1 MQEMGKRVFRG
12 RTGVLMLALALTWSS
27 GTTALAVPQAPPITT
42 TTVYAATPIQKF
54 GVVSNIATRY
64 AKLGQF
70 KQPMDLLQRMGAGV
84 ISEQIRWDYVEQPKC
99 GQYSWDYY
107 DELTKE
113 ARAHSLEIMGQLAY
127 NNVQCQVGQAD
138 FNPPDPGRWKN
149 FITAFVNRYKNDIHK
164 WEVWNEPDDA
174 GFWTGSPQQ
183 YVALLQETYETVK
196 AIDPAAQV
204 SSGACSKLDFAGCDQ
219 IIAAGG
225 QKYSDS
231 FGFHPYVGK
240 ENFDNGL
247 FQKLDLPHLRDHQQQ
262 NGSKPIRLTEFGW
275 SSADPSLGGN
285 AVGGAQGS
293 YMVKQLVSML
303 GFPNLGIDQVMWYD
317 FRDDGSAASARVP
330 GLYTA
335 LRIQDDREA
344 HYGLVQS
351 DWQTPKPS
359 YFAYQQMALHLA
371 GALPLGLMDRG
382 DGGIAY
388 RFNRSGT
395 MIDVV
400 WGGGNTSLATESRE
414 AQAYNLSGQPLPT
427 NLSDGQIHV
436 NVGDDPVYIEHSKN
450 AYGPGAAPVSG
461 SSATSA
467 NPSSV
472 PSGASSA
479 ISSSSISVVPPVS
492 ATSATSS
499 PSGSNSAPPAPIS
512 PVTTN
517 ISGAAA
523 TWTDPEQR
531 LRLQYPGGWKATQFP
546 GNAQNLLELDGPD
559 GVLFFIDLFDQTGP
573 PDAIINVVKQVHKQ
587 STVYSYADNSVLDI
601 AVGGESGNLLNFAYV
616 SQDNASAPPR
626 TGKLW
631 IVTHGGKEFDFQAR
645 NQSAHAG
652 EVDAI
657 VASVVF
663 LR

>member
-1 MQEMGKRVFRG
+1 MGKRVFRG
-12 RTGVLMLALALTWSS
+12 RIGVLMLTCALACGSM
-27 GTTALAVPQAPPITT
+27 TTGLAAPQAPQTT
-42 TTVYAATPIQKF
+42 TPVAYAAAPIQNF

-64 AKLGQF
+64 AQLGHF
-70 KQPMDLLQRMGAGV
+70 KQPMDLLQRMGAGA
-84 ISEQIRWDYVEQPKC
+84 ILEQVRWDYVEQPKC

-113 ARAHSLEIMGQLAY
+113 ARAHNIEITGQLAY

-149 FITAFVNRYKNDIHK
+149 FITALVNRYKNDIHT
-164 WEVWNEPDDA
+164 WEVWNEPDDS

-183 YVALLQETYETVK
+183 YVALLQETYETIK
-196 AIDPAAQV
+196 GIDPAAQV
-204 SSGACSKLDFAGCDQ
+204 SAGACSKLDYAGCDQ

-225 QKYSDS
+225 QKFSDS

-262 NGSKPIRLTEFGW
+262 SGGKPVRLTEFGW
-275 SSADPSLGGN
+275 SSADPSFGGN

-303 GFPNLGIDQVMWYD
+303 GYPDLNIDRVMWYD
-317 FRDDGSAASARVP
+317 FRDDGPTASARVP
-330 GLYTA
+330 GMYTA
-335 LRIQDDREA
+335 LEAPDSLEA
-344 HYGLVQS
+344 HFGLVQS

-359 YFAYQQMALHLA
+359 YFAYQQMAAHLA
-371 GALPLGLMDRG
+371 GALPMGLVDRG

-388 RFNRSGT
+388 RFTRAGT
-395 MIDVV
+395 VVDVV
-400 WGGGNTSLATESRE
+400 WGGGGTSLATESRE
-414 AQAYNLSGQPLPT
+414 AQAYDLTGQAVPTDVSG
-427 NLSDGQIHV
+427 GQIHV
-436 NVGDDPVYIEHSKN
+436 NIGDDPVYIEHSKK
-450 AYGPGAAPVSG
+450 AYGS
-461 SSATSA
+461 SSA
-467 NPSSV
+467 
-472 PSGASSA
+472 PSGASSSA
-479 ISSSSISVVPPVS
+479 ASGGAGGPPGSGGSAAASSSANS
-492 ATSATSS
+492 AS
-499 PSGSNSAPPAPIS
+499 PSASPGTNPAPSTSNVAPS
-512 PVTTN
+512 PNAVTTN
-517 ISGAAA
+517 ISSAAA
-523 TWTDPEQR
+523 TWTDPQQQ
-531 LRLQYPGGWKATQFP
+531 LRLQYPGGWKATQLP
-546 GNAQNLLELDGPD
+546 GTAQNLLELDGPD

-573 PDAIINVVKQVHKQ
+573 PDAIVNAVKQIHVQ
-587 STVYSYADNSVLDI
+587 STIYAYADNYVLDT
-601 AVGGESGNLLNFAYV
+601 AVGGEPGKLLNFAYV
-616 SQDNASAPPR
+616 PRDDLAGAPR